1 MKIEFDPN
9 KDAKNISDRG
19 LSFDRAVD
27 FDFST
32 AVYRIDD
39 RFDYGETRIRA
50 MVFLDNRLH
59 ALVFSPIDGGIR
71 VISFRKANKREV
83 RDYDQQY
90 RSHR

>member
-39 RFDYGETRIRA
+39 Y
-50 MVFLDNRLH
+50 
-59 ALVFSPIDGGIR
+59 
-71 VISFRKANKREV
+71 
-83 RDYDQQY
+83 
-90 RSHR
+90 